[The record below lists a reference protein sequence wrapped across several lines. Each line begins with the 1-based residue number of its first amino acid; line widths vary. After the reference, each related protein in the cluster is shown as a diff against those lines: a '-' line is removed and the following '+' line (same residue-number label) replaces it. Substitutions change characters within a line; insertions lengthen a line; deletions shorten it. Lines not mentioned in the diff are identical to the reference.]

1 MKAEALVDTLAET
14 PSQRNTQTF
23 DDTIGNVKA
32 KQSTRT
38 LITYSEGRNKL
49 RHTTGFEGRG
59 FGRQAG

>member
-1 MKAEALVDTLAET
+1 MKAEALVDTLAEM
-14 PSQRNTQTF
+14 PPQRNTQTF
-23 DDTIGNVKA
+23 GDTKGIFKA